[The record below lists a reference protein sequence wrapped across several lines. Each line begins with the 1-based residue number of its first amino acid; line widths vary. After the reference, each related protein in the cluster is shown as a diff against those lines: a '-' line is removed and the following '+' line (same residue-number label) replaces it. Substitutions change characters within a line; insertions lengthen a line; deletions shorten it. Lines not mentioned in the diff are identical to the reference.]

1 MRLNPPTASATDN
14 IAAVITM
21 MVKENIGA
29 VIALEA
35 ERPIG
40 IITEK
45 DILDRV
51 LNAGKDIERTLVGD
65 VMSKPLLSIEANRP
79 MREALKLMRDS
90 DIRRLAVTQDGSLV
104 GVITERRLLE
114 VAFLV
119 T

>member
-1 MRLNPPTASATDN
+1 
-14 IAAVITM
+14 
-21 MVKENIGA
+21 
-29 VIALEA
+29 
-35 ERPIG
+35 
-40 IITEK
+40 
-45 DILDRV
+45 
-51 LNAGKDIERTLVGD
+51 
-65 VMSKPLLSIEANRP
+65 